1 MVMPRVIPD
10 LLQTNLH
17 KDGNALESTGQK
29 KTARLSDGY

>member
-10 LLQTNLH
+10 PQKTNLH
-17 KDGNALESTGQK
+17 KDGKALESKGQK